1 MVRRG
6 FLTSLIGLGL
16 MISVGAKAQ
25 ALFRTVVKVD
35 SGDPEQMRRALS
47 IVQEAG
53 RYHVVHKES
62 AEIRVVAVGEGLA
75 MLRADISPVADR
87 VIFIS
92 RSLPIVSWYVAA
104 EDVAA
109 ATAASNAAPPLI
121 NGVVTMENGR
131 VEAER
136 LQVQGWSL
144 ITP

>member
-16 MISVGAKAQ
+16 TISVGAKAQ

-47 IVQEAG
+47 LVQEAG

-92 RSLPIVSWYVAA
+92 RSLPIVSWYV
-104 EDVAA
+104 
-109 ATAASNAAPPLI
+109 
-121 NGVVTMENGR
+121 MR
-131 VEAER
+131 RHR
-136 LQVQGWSL
+136 LSMVL
-144 ITP
+144 